1 MKFISLSFVMIILL
15 ATGNTHAENRFWPSD
30 IDKQHARNTAQAGPQ
45 MGNCTREQEY
55 EYVRRGYSIA
65 EIDRLCG
72 VLSPEQEE
80 TQNSSMVIPERL
92 VKPGSVIDV
101 FNDGKVTLTI
111 NRIYRT
117 PGPLTKER
125 RVVATLLRP
134 HRGKKVAELPI
145 GGAAKFEYRRQLFRL
160 TAIDIFLDDQVAKI
174 SVQHIGA
181 AEPK

>member
-1 MKFISLSFVMIILL
+1 MKFTLFSFLTVIVFAM
-15 ATGNTHAENRFWPSD
+15 GNTHAENRFWPSS
-30 IDKQHARNTAQAGPQ
+30 IDRQLAQNTGRAGSQ
-45 MGNCTREQEY
+45 MGNCTRKQEY
-55 EYVRRGYSIA
+55 KYVLDGYSIA

-80 TQNSSMVIPERL
+80 TQDSSMVVPERI
-92 VKPGSVIDV
+92 VKKGSVIDV

-117 PGPLTKER
+117 PGPVTKVR
-125 RVVATLLRP
+125 QVVITLRRP
-134 HRGKKVAELPI
+134 HRGKNVAELGI
-145 GGAAKFEYRRQLFRL
+145 GEAIKFEFRRQLFRL
-160 TAIDIFLDDQVAKI
+160 TALDIFLDDQVAKI